1 MDEQALKDAEPLE
14 QRLSVY
20 GIVTDSGISPVA
32 QAVVTLADMAGR
44 KIGSGYSDHAGRY
57 RLGTATGGTYL
68 LIASA
73 PGHEPIAALVAVGDQ
88 PVRHDVILTGAGGL
102 FGRVVLAGT
111 AAAPSADPVSGATVT
126 VIDVRGDVLGTV
138 ATAGDGSFS
147 FPHLPKG
154 AYTLMVAAAGHQP
167 VAIPVTI
174 VQGEPTHHEVELVV
188 TGSLHGGVEVHGM
201 PFEKA
206 GLTLLDETGQVVAEA
221 SSDASGRFFF
231 ADLQSGEYT
240 LVATGYSP
248 TAVAVQVVDG
258 KPTRA
263 DITVGATLRD
273 RDGSSTGA
281 TQASPSLRYQQLV

>member
-1 MDEQALKDAEPLE
+1 MTGKDFMDERALKEAAPLE
-14 QRLSVY
+14 QRLSVF
-20 GIVTDSGISPVA
+20 GTVTDSGISPVS

-44 KIGSGYSDHAGRY
+44 KIGSAYSDHAGHY
-57 RLGTATGGTYL
+57 RLDTATGGTYL

-88 PVRHDVILTGAGGL
+88 SVRHDVILTGAGGL
-102 FGRVVLAGT
+102 FGRVRLAGT
-111 AAAPSADPVSGATVT
+111 AAAPSAEPVSGATVT

-154 AYTLMVAAAGHQP
+154 TYTLMVAAAGHQP
-167 VAIPVTI
+167 VAIPVTV

-188 TGSLHGGVEVHGM
+188 TGSLHGGVEVHDT
-201 PFEKA
+201 PFEDA
-206 GLTLLDETGQVVAEA
+206 AMTLQDETGRVVAEA

-231 ADLQSGEYT
+231 ADLQPGEYT

-248 TAVAVQVVDG
+248 TAVPVQVVDG

-263 DITVGATLRD
+263 DITVGGNAL
-273 RDGSSTGA
+273 
-281 TQASPSLRYQQLV
+281 

>member
-1 MDEQALKDAEPLE
+1 MNERALKETAPLE
-14 QRLSVY
+14 QRLPVF
-20 GIVTDSGISPVA
+20 GTVTDSGISPVP
-32 QAVVTLADMAGR
+32 QAVLTLADMAGR
-44 KIGSGYSDHAGRY
+44 KIGSAYSDNAGHY
-57 RLGTATGGTYL
+57 RLDTPTGGTYL

-102 FGRVVLAGT
+102 FGRVRLAAT

-138 ATAGDGSFS
+138 ATAGDGGFS

-154 AYTLMVAAAGHQP
+154 TYTLMVAATGHQP
-167 VAIPVTI
+167 VATPVTV

-188 TGSLHGGVEVHGM
+188 TGSLHGGVEVYGT
-201 PFEKA
+201 PFEDA
-206 GLTLLDETGQVVAEA
+206 AITLLDEAGRVVADA
-221 SSDASGRFFF
+221 STDASGTFFF
-231 ADLQSGEYT
+231 ADLQPGEYT

-248 TAVAVQVVDG
+248 AAVPVQVVDG

-263 DITVGATLRD
+263 DITVGGDAL
-273 RDGSSTGA
+273 
-281 TQASPSLRYQQLV
+281 